1 MTLSIYIS
9 ITLVNLGNIIHV
21 KTSNPVALNTHS
33 SLHSAQQS
41 LNVCRKKAMRRNMET
56 IQERR
61 KEKEIKRSKWNQ
73 RSKKRK
79 MEMKKARKKEGR
91 KENTSSQMKCYKL
104 LVVS

>member
-1 MTLSIYIS
+1 
-9 ITLVNLGNIIHV
+9 
-21 KTSNPVALNTHS
+21 
-33 SLHSAQQS
+33 
-41 LNVCRKKAMRRNMET
+41 MET
-56 IQERR
+56 IQERM
-61 KEKEIKRSKWNQ
+61 KEKGIKGSKWNQ